1 MKKML
6 SKMFETKNGLE
17 QISNE
22 IQLKV
27 LLKVSRQCSAI
38 FKKL

>member
-1 MKKML
+1 MKKKL
-6 SKMFETKNGLE
+6 SKMFETKAGLE
-17 QISNE
+17 QISNG

-27 LLKVSRQCSAI
+27 LLKVSRQYSTM